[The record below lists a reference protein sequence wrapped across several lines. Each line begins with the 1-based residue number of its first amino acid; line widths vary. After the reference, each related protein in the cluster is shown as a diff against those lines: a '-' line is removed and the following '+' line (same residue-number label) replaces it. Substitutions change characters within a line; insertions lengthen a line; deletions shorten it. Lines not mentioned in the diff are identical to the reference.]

1 MGWIQIMACSG
12 NQRARVFFKQHG
24 WTDEGGMKLEGKY
37 TSRAAEMYK
46 QTLIREVRS
55 LSTPP
60 LNTAST
66 ERATPQPPT
75 RLSISTAPSGRLVQ
89 RRATFN
95 RRRIPNV
102 QRTE

>member
-1 MGWIQIMACSG
+1 MACSG

-24 WTDEGGMKLEGKY
+24 WTDGGGMKLEGKY

-66 ERATPQPPT
+66 ERNAPAPNPSIHFNSSIRAPCTEESDVQPSPH
-75 RLSISTAPSGRLVQ
+75 P
-89 RRATFN
+89 
-95 RRRIPNV
+95 
-102 QRTE
+102 